1 MRPGS
6 PPEGLIDRSWVVL
19 SRHHWPMCMDRT
31 GRLLRWAGD
40 LRGDGLEFVFLS
52 PSWHASW
59 PSRCWIRELRLER
72 LGLASG
78 KAGAWERWLQ
88 GAFDWIASQ
97 SSRVAGILIDDP
109 YLSLPEAAPLLSRWR
124 GRWIARF
131 QLEEGISEP
140 PHQDPRNRRMI
151 EAMGHASAIV
161 VPDARSHRHL
171 IAHGI
176 RDERIRRLPDV
187 SRLQIDRHPQH
198 IRSIRHALGRINQ
211 ELMVPPAHRLLVAW
225 SDFLDITEE
234 KRVALAVGELV
245 DRRYPLRM
253 WWLGNGPRAAAFHRW
268 IKDEGW
274 QHEILLPGVL
284 DHPEDLLTAA
294 DLVLFAGGPGRWT
307 ALCREAM
314 ASAVPWMA
322 DHQFHA
328 ALDTP
333 AAEFCFFSERSLG
346 DRLRQWLEDPASHQ
360 QQVDHSARELRI
372 RDAEGSVDQQW
383 RQLLMQ

>member
-52 PSWHASW
+52 PSWHSSW
-59 PSRCWIRELRLER
+59 PSRCMIRELRLER

-78 KAGAWERWLQ
+78 KAGSWERWLQ
-88 GAFDWIASQ
+88 GAFDWITSQ

-109 YLSLPEAAPLLSRWR
+109 YLTVPEAAASLHRWR

-131 QLEEGISEP
+131 QLEEGRSEP
-140 PHQDPRNRRMI
+140 PQEDSRNRRMM
-151 EAMGHASAIV
+151 ETLGHASAIV

-171 IAHGI
+171 IAYGI
-176 RDERIRRLPDV
+176 RDDRIRRLPDI

-211 ELMVPPAHRLLVAW
+211 ELMVPSGHRLIVAW
-225 SDFLDITEE
+225 SDFLDIAEE
-234 KRVALAVGELV
+234 KRVTRAVGELV
-245 DRRYPLRM
+245 NRRYPLRM
-253 WWLGNGPRAAAFHRW
+253 WWLGNGPKAAAFYRW

-274 QHEILLPGVL
+274 QYEILLPGVL

-294 DLVLFAGGPGRWT
+294 DLVLFAGGPGRWP
-307 ALCREAM
+307 ALWREAM

-322 DHQFHA
+322 DNQFNM
-328 ALDTP
+328 ALDSP
-333 AAEFCFFSERSLG
+333 AAESCFFSEQSLG
-346 DRLRQWLEDPASHQ
+346 ERLRQWLEDPVSHQ
-360 QQVDHSARELRI
+360 QQVDACARELRS
-372 RDAEGSVDQQW
+372 RDADGWIDQQW
-383 RQLLMQ
+383 RQLLME